1 MKYFT
6 LLILLSIAT
15 SLLAASHNS
24 KLEKVYSHQ
33 GYPYKQLINRA
44 NKVKLS
50 FTEAKLNSTVTCR
63 VLVQLNNQLFESA
76 QVSVT
81 QQAFTEKPLASCLD
95 RQQAKKL
102 LAASFE

>member
-6 LLILLSIAT
+6 LLILLSIT
-15 SLLAASHNS
+15 TGLLAAPNDS

-33 GYPYKQLINRA
+33 GYPYKQLISRA
-44 NKVKLS
+44 NEVKLS
-50 FTEAKLNSTVTCR
+50 FTETESNSTVTCR

-81 QQAFTEKPLASCLD
+81 QQAFAEKPLASCLD